1 MPGNN
6 FVVNYDINVLSA
18 DAVAGINSFVAAT
31 KKLQNASVNFNK
43 LNSQINNLKNRFA
56 SLSQKA
62 PTIQIRT
69 GDAERKIDRLI
80 GKLTQL
86 ERKARSAGIA
96 LGGAAGGGII
106 TGGGTGSGAGGPIV
120 APAGSRRAPRTKAA
134 TAPKRPRQS
143 VRSMRHNVLGL
154 TNIDTGGVGA
164 FDMLKGMGIAYGIS
178 GLGTLVSS
186 TVKEATEYDNI
197 MQTARNI
204 LMSHDKD
211 PNFDGRFKGMEHI
224 VRQVG
229 IETKFTAPEVA
240 DAAKFLAMA
249 GFNIND
255 INKSIRPIADIALVG
270 DTDLGETADVVTN
283 IMTGYGISPDRVRE
297 AADVMT
303 MTFTKSNTTL
313 MEMAEA
319 YKYAGSLLS
328 LNGTSFEEA
337 TAALGVLGDAGIK
350 GSQAGTTMRT
360 IALNIAKPTKAQAQA
375 WKDLGINRYNEDG
388 SLRNLVDIFQ
398 DLHEKDLGL
407 DQLGKLF
414 HKTAASGGA
423 ALAAHVDKWNEII
436 ELNFMSDGMVG
447 KLADA
452 KKNTIQGLWKQVTS
466 AFTEAGMRAFKELE
480 GPIRNILNEAIT
492 WLKSPEAVNK
502 IISIA
507 KDIWEIMGVIG
518 ELTKTIFKLYETFKP
533 LVLLWIKFQAYTSAA
548 LIPARYIAAIWDMA
562 KYFLMLSTNIGAAT
576 TSLIR
581 FRGADVATWAR
592 WSSITGKNA
601 PMVTSAAGQA
611 AVGLASMGGAVLGG
625 VLGAKVTPDSMWGP
639 IIGSMLLGTVFNQ
652 IGTWFPAIWAAIKG
666 GFLKIIASTM
676 GKIALAA
683 GGAIAAIGGVAYAF
697 YRSSQ
702 KAKEGLKSHED
713 WLNSMQQINGVD
725 YSELASKTDKYLQI
739 VQEKQ
744 LTANEILARYID
756 LRKEELGL
764 LDDGKSKQEGAQLFK
779 EKFADR
785 YQEIYQPFHGFM
797 GYNSSARIAKSAQ
810 NGLVV
815 NGKSI
820 INTNSM
826 APGWYSFNG
835 IDYAPISSIANNKF
849 RGDSDE
855 STGAAIVARML
866 YGMGSSLKPGEPA
879 YKMREDFQK
888 LLFSAKDLEN
898 YKILEQQV
906 QLELQQLKD
915 NIIPGSEYWTV
926 DELGEKTWNEVQRS
940 YHFVSGQIETL
951 TQALNNPDG
960 PFQAFKKIMYAPGG
974 VENVTDEILTNFLHK
989 SGVGVFDP
997 VFGEFGSD
1005 EWLANMGFK
1014 NGAWGKT
1021 TIGGVEYTDQQ
1032 AKALLETFETQT
1044 TEIIRMLHQNL
1055 QNRMSL
1061 FTVDYVWKPH
1071 ITSQY
1076 KVGDKKTVDGVQYTW
1091 DGKMWNP
1098 PSVSTASSLSYSQM
1112 ESLSKNAGGAAGTL
1126 STTVSGGGSGS
1137 GSSGGGSGYQT
1148 PYKSSSVTPKQI
1160 IVKIENLMNVES
1172 VDMSNPNN
1180 AAVIENL
1187 RDQMAQALIDVVADF
1202 DANANAVV

>member
-1 MPGNN
+1 M
-6 FVVNYDINVLSA
+6 
-18 DAVAGINSFVAAT
+18 
-31 KKLQNASVNFNK
+31 
-43 LNSQINNLKNRFA
+43 
-56 SLSQKA
+56 
-62 PTIQIRT
+62 
-69 GDAERKIDRLI
+69 
-80 GKLTQL
+80 
-86 ERKARSAGIA
+86 
-96 LGGAAGGGII
+96 
-106 TGGGTGSGAGGPIV
+106 
-120 APAGSRRAPRTKAA
+120 APAGSRRAPAAKAA
-134 TAPKRPRQS
+134 TAPRRPRQS
-143 VRSMRHNVLGL
+143 ARSLRHNVLGL

-186 TVKEATEYDNI
+186 TVKEATEYNNI

-204 LMSHDKD
+204 LMSHDND

-224 VRQVG
+224 IRQVG

-249 GFNIND
+249 GFNIDD

-283 IMTGYGISPDRVRE
+283 IMTGYGISPDKVRE
-297 AADVMT
+297 AANVMT

-375 WKDLGINRYNEDG
+375 WEDLGINRYNQDG
-388 SLRNLVDIFQ
+388 SLRNLVDIFK

-466 AFTEAGMRAFKELE
+466 AFTEAGMQAFEELE
-480 GPIRNILNEAIT
+480 GPIRNILNTAID
-492 WLKSPEAVNK
+492 WLKSPEAVNVIK
-502 IISIA
+502 SVA
-507 KDIWEIMGVIG
+507 KDIWNLMKTIG
-518 ELTKTIFKLYETFKP
+518 DLTKTIFELYQTFKP
-533 LVLLWIKFQAYTSAA
+533 AVLFWIKAQAYISTF
-548 LIPARYIAAIWDMA
+548 LIPARYIAAVWDMV
-562 KYFLMLSTNIGAAT
+562 KYFTMLATSIGAAT
-576 TSLIR
+576 TRMVGFKS
-581 FRGADVATWAR
+581 ASTATWAR
-592 WSSITGKNA
+592 WSSITGKKVPRWA
-601 PMVTSAAGQA
+601 GMSTVTSAAGQA
-611 AVGLASMGGAVLGG
+611 AVGFASMGGAVLGG
-625 VLGAKVTPDSMWGP
+625 ILGAKVTPDSMWGP
-639 IIGSMLLGTVFNQ
+639 MIGSMLLGTVFNQ
-652 IGTWFPAIWAAIKG
+652 IGTWFPAIWAGIKG

-713 WLNSMQQINGVD
+713 WLNSMQQINGVN
-725 YSELASKTDKYLQI
+725 YSELASKTDQYLQI

-764 LDDGKSKQEGAQLFK
+764 LGAGKNKQEGAQLFK

-797 GYNSSARIAKSAQ
+797 GYNSSGRIAESAQ
-810 NGLVV
+810 NGLVI

-866 YGMGSSLKPGEPA
+866 YGMGSSLNPGDPA

-915 NIIPGSEYWTV
+915 NIISGSEYWTV
-926 DELGEKTWNEVQRS
+926 DELGEKTWDEVQRS

-1014 NGAWGKT
+1014 NGVWGKT

-1055 QNRMSL
+1055 QNRMSS

-1098 PSVSTASSLSYSQM
+1098 VGPSTLPSLSYSQM
-1112 ESLSKNAGGAAGTL
+1112 ESLSKSAGGAAGTL
-1126 STTVSGGGSGS
+1126 GATVSGGGSE
-1137 GSSGGGSGYQT
+1137 SSGGGSGYQT
-1148 PYKSSSVTPKQI
+1148 SYKSSSVTPKQI